1 MDFSIIAAAFQKM
14 ETTTKR
20 TELTDILVELF
31 NNTPNNLIS
40 KVVYL
45 LQGILKPNFEG
56 LELGVAE
63 KLAIRAIA
71 KSSGLSVK
79 KIQDDCDKKIND

>member
-45 LQGILKPNFEG
+45 LQGILKPNFE
-56 LELGVAE
+56 V
-63 KLAIRAIA
+63 
-71 KSSGLSVK
+71 
-79 KIQDDCDKKIND
+79 